1 MTHYSALNNLISFQ
15 TLQYIFN
22 KKIMKKFFVTLITLL
37 VFKTLVFADVNERLL
52 YSFNKAFPLA
62 VNTKWSEDADG
73 YFVSF
78 TQSGI
83 LSKVAYDLKGDFVYA
98 LRYYHEENL
107 PVSIL
112 MAVKEKF
119 KNKKIF
125 AVTELSTSDDISYH
139 IKLEDAKNWYGII
152 VTASGNITL
161 EEHFKRNDP

>member
-1 MTHYSALNNLISFQ
+1 MFSKYYNTV
-15 TLQYIFN
+15 N
-22 KKIMKKFFVTLITLL
+22 KKIMKKFCATLITLL

-52 YSFNKAFPLA
+52 HSFNKAFPLA
-62 VNTKWSEDADG
+62 VNTKWSEDANG

-83 LSKVAYDLKGDFVYA
+83 LSKVAYDLNGDFVYA

-125 AVTELSTSDDISYH
+125 AITELSTSDEVKYY
-139 IKLEDAKNWYGII
+139 IKLKDTKNWYGIV
-152 VTASGNITL
+152 VTAAGNITL
-161 EEHFKRNDP
+161 REHYKRGEP

>member
-1 MTHYSALNNLISFQ
+1 
-15 TLQYIFN
+15 
-22 KKIMKKFFVTLITLL
+22 MKKVCATLIAFL

-62 VNTKWSEDADG
+62 VNTKWSEDANG

-83 LSKVAYDLKGDFVYA
+83 LSKVAYDLSGDFVYA

-112 MAVKEKF
+112 MALKEKF
-119 KNKKIF
+119 KNKNIF
-125 AVTELSTSDDISYH
+125 AVTELSTSDDVKYY
-139 IKLEDAKNWYGII
+139 IKLEDAKNWYGIV
-152 VTASGNITL
+152 VTATGSFTL
-161 EEHFKRNDP
+161 QEHYKRNEP